1 MKRIKGILHAMS
13 ESIHDTCYIWW
24 LEMKNTFKDEGVLIF
39 FILVPLGYPILYSW
53 IYNNERVHDVPV
65 AVVDNS
71 HSQLSRE
78 LLRRVDA
85 SPDVR
90 VAYYCNNLQ
99 EAHDLIGKEAAN
111 GVLYIPSDFEQ
122 KIGRGEQSHLSVYC
136 DMSMMLTYKAIYQ
149 TAQTVATEINSEIQ
163 KPKSMSTTERDE
175 EINTEPLVCDAVQI
189 FNPTGGYGNFLLPG
203 VLVLILQQTLLLGIG
218 LSAGTARENNR
229 YRDLVPV
236 SRHYNGIFRIV
247 CGKSMCYFMI
257 YMVLAC
263 YVLLGVPRM
272 FHLTQLLHFS
282 NYLAFIVPFLLATI
296 FFGMTISCVVRYREN
311 IMLLVVFTSVPF
323 LFLSGVSWPKEG
335 IPGAWQTIGW
345 LIPST
350 FGIRGF
356 VRMNAMGATIQDI
369 QVEYN
374 ALWAQVVFYML
385 TTCLVYNYQIRSA
398 YRHATNQIAATQE
411 MIRMRLNRPKATAE
425 ENVEENIEE
434 KMEEKIEEKVEV
446 EAESKSE
453 DKAVEK
459 AEDKVADNTEDKTDG
474 KAEE

>member
-175 EINTEPLVCDAVQI
+175 EINTVPLVCDAVQI

-218 LSAGTARENNR
+218 LSAVRHERTTA
-229 YRDLVPV
+229 
-236 SRHYNGIFRIV
+236 
-247 CGKSMCYFMI
+247 
-257 YMVLAC
+257 
-263 YVLLGVPRM
+263 
-272 FHLTQLLHFS
+272 T
-282 NYLAFIVPFLLATI
+282 AT
-296 FFGMTISCVVRYREN
+296 SC
-311 IMLLVVFTSVPF
+311 
-323 LFLSGVSWPKEG
+323 
-335 IPGAWQTIGW
+335 
-345 LIPST
+345 PS
-350 FGIRGF
+350 
-356 VRMNAMGATIQDI
+356 
-369 QVEYN
+369 
-374 ALWAQVVFYML
+374 
-385 TTCLVYNYQIRSA
+385 
-398 YRHATNQIAATQE
+398 AATTTASSE
-411 MIRMRLNRPKATAE
+411 SSVASRCAT
-425 ENVEENIEE
+425 
-434 KMEEKIEEKVEV
+434 
-446 EAESKSE
+446 S
-453 DKAVEK
+453 
-459 AEDKVADNTEDKTDG
+459 
-474 KAEE
+474 

>member
-39 FILVPLGYPILYSW
+39 FILVPLGYPLLYSW

-189 FNPTGGYGNFLLPG
+189 STPQGAMATSYC
-203 VLVLILQQTLLLGIG
+203 
-218 LSAGTARENNR
+218 R
-229 YRDLVPV
+229 
-236 SRHYNGIFRIV
+236 
-247 CGKSMCYFMI
+247 
-257 YMVLAC
+257 AC
-263 YVLLGVPRM
+263 
-272 FHLTQLLHFS
+272 S
-282 NYLAFIVPFLLATI
+282 
-296 FFGMTISCVVRYREN
+296 S
-311 IMLLVVFTSVPF
+311 
-323 LFLSGVSWPKEG
+323 
-335 IPGAWQTIGW
+335 
-345 LIPST
+345 
-350 FGIRGF
+350 
-356 VRMNAMGATIQDI
+356 
-369 QVEYN
+369 
-374 ALWAQVVFYML
+374 
-385 TTCLVYNYQIRSA
+385 
-398 YRHATNQIAATQE
+398 
-411 MIRMRLNRPKATAE
+411 
-425 ENVEENIEE
+425 
-434 KMEEKIEEKVEV
+434 
-446 EAESKSE
+446 
-453 DKAVEK
+453 
-459 AEDKVADNTEDKTDG
+459 
-474 KAEE
+474 

>member
-282 NYLAFIVPFLLATI
+282 DYLAVHRPLPARHDLLWHDH
-296 FFGMTISCVVRYREN
+296 
-311 IMLLVVFTSVPF
+311 LVCGP
-323 LFLSGVSWPKEG
+323 LQGEH
-335 IPGAWQTIGW
+335 
-345 LIPST
+345 
-350 FGIRGF
+350 
-356 VRMNAMGATIQDI
+356 
-369 QVEYN
+369 
-374 ALWAQVVFYML
+374 
-385 TTCLVYNYQIRSA
+385 
-398 YRHATNQIAATQE
+398 HATGGLHLRSLPLPQWRQLAQGGHSW
-411 MIRMRLNRPKATAE
+411 RMADDRLAHSLHLRHTRLRPHE
-425 ENVEENIEE
+425 R
-434 KMEEKIEEKVEV
+434 
-446 EAESKSE
+446 
-453 DKAVEK
+453 
-459 AEDKVADNTEDKTDG
+459 DG
-474 KAEE
+474 GNHPGHPGGV

>member
-257 YMVLAC
+257 YMVARARDRIDC
-263 YVLLGVPRM
+263 QHR
-272 FHLTQLLHFS
+272 
-282 NYLAFIVPFLLATI
+282 
-296 FFGMTISCVVRYREN
+296 RY
-311 IMLLVVFTSVPF
+311 
-323 LFLSGVSWPKEG
+323 
-335 IPGAWQTIGW
+335 
-345 LIPST
+345 
-350 FGIRGF
+350 GIRTLQPLCHHE
-356 VRMNAMGATIQDI
+356 RLTIATLVNQILHPRPLMKLSVIIAQ
-369 QVEYN
+369 ESYEEKHEGKG
-374 ALWAQVVFYML
+374 AQVDP
-385 TTCLVYNYQIRSA
+385 
-398 YRHATNQIAATQE
+398 E
-411 MIRMRLNRPKATAE
+411 
-425 ENVEENIEE
+425 
-434 KMEEKIEEKVEV
+434 
-446 EAESKSE
+446 
-453 DKAVEK
+453 
-459 AEDKVADNTEDKTDG
+459 
-474 KAEE
+474 

>member
-1 MKRIKGILHAMS
+1 
-13 ESIHDTCYIWW
+13 
-24 LEMKNTFKDEGVLIF
+24 
-39 FILVPLGYPILYSW
+39 
-53 IYNNERVHDVPV
+53 
-65 AVVDNS
+65 
-71 HSQLSRE
+71 
-78 LLRRVDA
+78 
-85 SPDVR
+85 
-90 VAYYCNNLQ
+90 
-99 EAHDLIGKEAAN
+99 
-111 GVLYIPSDFEQ
+111 
-122 KIGRGEQSHLSVYC
+122 
-136 DMSMMLTYKAIYQ
+136 
-149 TAQTVATEINSEIQ
+149 
-163 KPKSMSTTERDE
+163 
-175 EINTEPLVCDAVQI
+175 
-189 FNPTGGYGNFLLPG
+189 
-203 VLVLILQQTLLLGIG
+203 
-218 LSAGTARENNR
+218 
-229 YRDLVPV
+229 
-236 SRHYNGIFRIV
+236 
-247 CGKSMCYFMI
+247 MCYFMI

-282 NYLAFIVPFLLATI
+282 DYLAFIVPFLLATI

-398 YRHATNQIAATQE
+398 YRHATNQISATQE

-425 ENVEENIEE
+425 ENVKENIEE
-434 KMEEKIEEKVEV
+434 KIEENIEEKVEV
-446 EAESKSE
+446 EAENKSE

-459 AEDKVADNTEDKTDG
+459 AEDKVADKTEDKTDG

>member
-247 CGKSMCYFMI
+247 LGKAMCYFMI
-257 YMVLAC
+257 YAVAGAYITLCVPRFFHFTTMAQGGPLLALMVPYLLAC
-263 YVLLGVPRM
+263 
-272 FHLTQLLHFS
+272 
-282 NYLAFIVPFLLATI
+282 I
-296 FFGMTISCVVRYREN
+296 FFGMMLSCLVRYREN
-311 IMLLVVFTSVPF
+311 VMLLVVFTSVPL
-323 LFLSGVSWPKEG
+323 LFMTGISWPVSNIPGVWKGVS
-335 IPGAWQTIGW
+335 
-345 LIPST
+345 LLFPST
-350 FGIRGF
+350 FGVRGF
-356 VRMNAMGATIQDI
+356 LTLNSMGGTLDDI
-369 QVEYN
+369 TTEYM
-374 ALWAQVVFYML
+374 ALWVQVAIYFFATCVVYRLQIIHTHTHAYERLEML
-385 TTCLVYNYQIRSA
+385 KQKT
-398 YRHATNQIAATQE
+398 
-411 MIRMRLNRPKATAE
+411 K
-425 ENVEENIEE
+425 
-434 KMEEKIEEKVEV
+434 
-446 EAESKSE
+446 EAIGRKQS
-453 DKAVEK
+453 
-459 AEDKVADNTEDKTDG
+459 G
-474 KAEE
+474 KEG